1 MGNGL
6 KERNRRHYCS
16 KANRSSERKKKK
28 KRIKGDECVAS
39 LHQNASFTENNDHK
53 KQQKIITV

>member
-6 KERNRRHYCS
+6 KERNGRHYYS
-16 KANRSSERKKKK
+16 KANRSSERKKK

>member
-6 KERNRRHYCS
+6 KERNGRHYYS
-16 KANRSSERKKKK
+16 KANRSSERKK

>member
-16 KANRSSERKKKK
+16 KANKKSERKKK